1 MSNLNKF
8 LDNHNLL
15 FVFIILFLFLTNSYF
30 SLEDSL
36 KYGAADGYFYNIIAE
51 NFPNFPNEKMS
62 AHYAQRFII
71 PYLIGFV
78 SKVFFIE
85 TILTF
90 RIFVIL
96 LILII
101 IYLFKNINKELGLN
115 KKIIFLSS
123 SILVLNPYLF
133 RFYLSNPAII
143 IDLFFIIGFL
153 GLILSI
159 IKNSKLFFYFFF
171 IIGLM
176 SRQTAL
182 AFLISSFICFFF
194 EKKKFFKIK
203 DLIFLSLI
211 TIVTFLFIKNIGDQI
226 SFSNSFPWE
235 ATTGIFHYLF
245 RNFNIINLFIFLTLP
260 LIGYFQI
267 IIFYFLIKKYK
278 KKFSIDQIFVFILS
292 SSVITILQPIFGGPL
307 ITGKNIIR
315 LTLLALPAI
324 LILINRNNSLNQIS
338 KNLYFFIFFLFISS
352 LHPRFSKILILFNY
366 FKN

>member
-1 MSNLNKF
+1 LNKF

-15 FVFIILFLFLTNSYF
+15 FAFIILFLFLTNSYF

-51 NFPNFPNEKMS
+51 KFPNFPNEKMS

-71 PYLIGFV
+71 PYLIGFI

-90 RIFVIL
+90 RILTIL
-96 LILII
+96 LIFII
-101 IYLFKNINKELGLN
+101 IYLFKNINEELGIN
-115 KKIIFLSS
+115 KITIFISS

-133 RFYLSNPAII
+133 RFYLSNPTII
-143 IDLFFIIGFL
+143 VDLFFIIGFL

-159 IKNSKLFFYFFF
+159 IKNNKLFFYFFF
-171 IIGLM
+171 IIGLI

-182 AFLISSFICFFF
+182 AFLISSFVCFFF
-194 EKKKFFKIK
+194 QKKKFFKK
-203 DLIFLSLI
+203 RDLIFLSLI
-211 TIVTFLFIKNIGDQI
+211 TIITFLFIKNITDQI
-226 SFSNSFPWE
+226 SFSNSFPWKS
-235 ATTGIFHYLF
+235 TTGIFHYFF

-267 IIFYFLIKKYK
+267 IFFYFLIKKNK
-278 KKFSIDQIFVFILS
+278 KKFSIDKIFIFILS
-292 SSVITILQPIFGGPL
+292 ATVVIILQPIFGGPL

-324 LILINRNNSLNQIS
+324 LILINRKYSLNQIS
-338 KNLYFFIFFLFISS
+338 KNLYFFIFFLFMSS
-352 LHPRFSKILILFNY
+352 LHPRFSKILIVFDI
-366 FKN
+366 F

>member
-1 MSNLNKF
+1 MNKF

-90 RIFVIL
+90 RIFAIL

-101 IYLFKNINKELGLN
+101 IYLFKNINEELGIN
-115 KKIIFLSS
+115 KKIIFISCL
-123 SILVLNPYLF
+123 ILVLNPYLF
-133 RFYLSNPAII
+133 RFYLSNPTII

-159 IKNSKLFFYFFF
+159 IKNNKLLFYFFF
-171 IIGLM
+171 IIGLI

-194 EKKKFFKIK
+194 KKKKFFKIK

-211 TIVTFLFIKNIGDQI
+211 TIVTFLFIKNISDQI
-226 SFSNSFPWE
+226 SFNNSFPWE

-245 RNFNIINLFIFLTLP
+245 RNFNIVNLFIFLTLP

-267 IIFYFLIKKYK
+267 IFFYFLLNKNK
-278 KKFSIDQIFVFILS
+278 KKIIFSEVFIFILS
-292 SSVITILQPIFGGPL
+292 ASVITIFQPILGGPL

-315 LTLLALPAI
+315 LSLLALPSV
-324 LILINRNNSLNQIS
+324 LILINCSNSTNKIS
-338 KNLYFFIFFLFISS
+338 KNIFYFILFLFISS
-352 LHPRFSKILILFNY
+352 LHPRFSKVLILFNI
-366 FKN
+366 F